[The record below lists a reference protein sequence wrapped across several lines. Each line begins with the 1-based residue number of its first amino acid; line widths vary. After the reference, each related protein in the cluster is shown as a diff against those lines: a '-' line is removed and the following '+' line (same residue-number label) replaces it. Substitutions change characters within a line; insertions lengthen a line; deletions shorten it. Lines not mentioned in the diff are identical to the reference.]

1 MVSLTEM
8 GAIIA
13 PPIPG
18 FYHSPKTI
26 EDLVDH
32 SVDRIL
38 DLLGLPNE
46 TARRW
51 DGPALQS

>member
-1 MVSLTEM
+1 MAQLAEM

-18 FYHSPKTI
+18 FYHSPKSI

-32 SVDRIL
+32 SLHRIL
-38 DLLGLPNE
+38 DLVGLPSPD
-46 TARRW
+46 AVRW
-51 DGPALQS
+51 SGAPPSH